1 MGCFFLLGRTVRHI
15 HESYPQLFS
24 GKGKAKYEGAAKAS
38 GINQYGWYLQLKAVA
53 EKGVF
58 TFGNY
63 SPIKSVE
70 KTNLYDFLTYIA
82 ANASEALYQE
92 KIREY
97 ETGRTR

>member
-1 MGCFFLLGRTVRHI
+1 LQIKSV
-15 HESYPQLFS
+15 
-24 GKGKAKYEGAAKAS
+24 AKD
-38 GINQYGWYLQLKAVA
+38 N
-53 EKGVF
+53 VF

-63 SPIKSVE
+63 SPLKSVE

-97 ETGRTR
+97 ESGRTR